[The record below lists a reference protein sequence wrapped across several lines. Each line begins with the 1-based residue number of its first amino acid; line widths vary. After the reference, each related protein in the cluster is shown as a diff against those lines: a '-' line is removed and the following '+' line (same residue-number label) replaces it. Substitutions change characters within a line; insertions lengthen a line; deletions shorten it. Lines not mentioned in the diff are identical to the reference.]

1 MRASWLRRNTLL
13 PVLTGLLV
21 SACSNDDT
29 VPPTPIDPSHVTR
42 DYHQDAKAVLERYC
56 TSCHQAG
63 GIAPFALTDYESA
76 RNYAPVI
83 KGAVSSGNM
92 PPWLPSDD
100 GLPVRYSRKM
110 AEADKQILLDWIA
123 DGSLEGD
130 KSAPSRVT
138 IPPADVPPLPRH
150 DLTLAMPT
158 EYKPNQALSD
168 DYRCFIID
176 PGPGGAGGLAQD
188 SYLQAGIIEP
198 GNAATV
204 HHVIVF
210 EVSGANVAAARAKD
224 AAEAG
229 PGYTCFGGPGVGSG
243 IDSFQM
249 VLGWAPGGT
258 TMRLT
263 EDAGVPLRKGSV
275 FVMQVHYN
283 LGNYQGQ
290 PDLSKA
296 YFELAPAKP
305 QYQVRLLPV
314 ANPSGLKIK
323 AGDPDAVQTIVF
335 PISEVLKYLKQPELT
350 IISVAPHMHML
361 GTQITTSIGSQ
372 PLVDIPRWSFHWQ
385 QSYFLKEPFVA
396 KGDQLILHECHYD
409 NSAANQPMVNG
420 VRQPPRDVTWGE
432 GTHDEMCLSFLGV
445 RLPMGLTPG
454 T

>member
-13 PVLTGLLV
+13 PVLGGLLAV
-21 SACSNDDT
+21 ACSGDDP
-29 VPPTPIDPSHVTR
+29 VPPTPIDPADVTR

-76 RNYAPVI
+76 RNHAAVI
-83 KGAVSSGNM
+83 KGAVTSGNM
-92 PPWLPSDD
+92 PPWLPSDNS
-100 GLPVRYSRKM
+100 LPVRYSRKM

-123 DGSLEGD
+123 DGALEGD
-130 KSAPSRVT
+130 KGAAPRVT

-150 DLTLAMPT
+150 DLTLEMPT
-158 EYKPNQALSD
+158 PYMPNKALSD

-176 PGPGGAGGLAQD
+176 PGPGGSGGLEKD
-188 SYLQAGIIEP
+188 SFLQAGMISP

-210 EVSGANVAAARAKD
+210 EVSGANAAAARTKD
-224 AAEAG
+224 AQEAG

-258 TMRLT
+258 TMRLSA
-263 EDAGVPLRKGSV
+263 DSGVPLKKGSI

-283 LGNYQGQ
+283 LFNANAA
-290 PDLSKA
+290 PDSSKA
-296 YFELAPAKP
+296 YFELAPATP

-323 AGDPDAVQTIVF
+323 ANDADAVQVIAF
-335 PISEVLKYLKQPELT
+335 PVSEVLRYLKQTELT
-350 IISVAPHMHML
+350 IISVAPHMHTL

-372 PLVDIPRWSFHWQ
+372 ALIDIPRWSFHWQ

-396 KGDQLILHECHYD
+396 KGDQMIFHECHYD
-409 NSAANQPMVNG
+409 NSPANQPLING

-432 GTHDEMCLSFLGV
+432 GTHDEMCLSFLGI
-445 RLPMGLTPG
+445 RLPMGITP
-454 T
+454 